1 MTIFVGQNEGDI
13 MIDNNPLKQFFRRPA
28 LYVKLPSEGKYYNA
42 TVIDMPE
49 NGELPV
55 YPMTAID
62 EITSKT
68 PDALY
73 NGMAIA
79 DILKSCI
86 PNIKDPWQISSMD
99 LDALLVAIRMATNGN
114 EMDIESTC
122 PSCDEENK
130 YGLNLSTILAGLR
143 PGNYDEELQVNNLKI
158 KFRPLSYKEANK
170 GNTAQFEVQRVLSS
184 LANIEDEEQ
193 RTKASSEGLKKIS
206 RVSMEIISNT
216 IESITMP
223 DGVKVMDKK
232 FIFDFLVN
240 CDKKTYAAIR
250 DFSVK
255 LRESTEIKPLKFKCM
270 SCSHEYEQPF
280 TLNIT
285 DFFE

>member
-1 MTIFVGQNEGDI
+1 ML
-13 MIDNNPLKQFFRRPA
+13 DNNPLKQFFRRPA

-42 TVIDMPE
+42 TIVDMPE

-114 EMDIESTC
+114 DMELDSTC
-122 PSCDEENK
+122 PSCTEENK
-130 YGLNLSTILAGLR
+130 YGLNLSTILAGLK
-143 PGNYDEELQVNNLKI
+143 PGDYNQELEVDNLKI
-158 KFRPLSYKEANK
+158 KFRPLSYREANK
-170 GNTAQFEVQRVLSS
+170 GNTAQFEVQRVLNN
-184 LANIEDEEQ
+184 LATIEDEEQ
-193 RTKASSEGLKKIS
+193 RNKASSEGLKKIS
-206 RVSMEIISNT
+206 RVSMEIVAST
-216 IESITMP
+216 IEFITMP
-223 DGVKVMDKK
+223 DGIKVADKK
-232 FIFDFLVN
+232 FILDYLTN
-240 CDKKTYAAIR
+240 CEKKVYTKIR
-250 DFSVK
+250 EFSVK
-255 LRESTEIKPLKFKCM
+255 LRETTEIKPLKFKCM
-270 SCSHEYEQPF
+270 NCSHEYEQPF

-285 DFFE
+285 DFFD